1 MFVTR
6 GMLRST
12 IRPALANVK
21 ATKFSLP
28 LLAIFKNTSAF
39 TPLNFVS
46 RTFMSSNV
54 NSSDNMYGSAAIN
67 YQVYI
72 GNLPFEIEKEQLSDL
87 VNDKVNGIKNI
98 RFLTEH
104 DGKSRGFAYLD
115 FVSEAEAL
123 AAVSSLAGLEYQ
135 GRALRIDYSEPR
147 SKDARRGTPKAL
159 SFSVFVGNIDSGVT
173 ESLLREMVD
182 EVLGAD
188 TADRIRVAVDRD
200 TQRPKGFAHIDFKSE
215 ELARRAVAELSGI
228 ELMGR
233 VLRIDYATSKNDG
246 TNAGAPTGGGRGRE
260 RDFDPNTHSVFL
272 G

>member
-1 MFVTR
+1 M
-6 GMLRST
+6 
-12 IRPALANVK
+12 K

-28 LLAIFKNTSAF
+28 LLAIFQNTSAF

-54 NSSDNMYGSAAIN
+54 NLSDNTYGSAAIN

-72 GNLPFEIEKEQLSDL
+72 GNLPFETEKEQLSDL
-87 VNDKVNGIKNI
+87 VSDKANGLKNI
-98 RFLTEH
+98 RFLTDPE
-104 DGKSRGFAYLD
+104 GRSRGFAYLD

-123 AAVSSLAGLEYQ
+123 AAVTSLAGLQFQ

-159 SFSVFVGNIDSGVT
+159 AYSVFVGNIDIGVT

-272 G
+272 GYTTLLIFVKILPCI